1 MSFTWPEFTNEPLDG
16 GRTWSAKFDSY
27 DQRNEDC
34 YYVITVY
41 EAGNVIASFMA
52 QAGTEFAGDDW
63 TGPGFLV
70 ELNRRL
76 AQVAATG
83 QTNTTYRG
91 PVMRM

>member
-1 MSFTWPEFTNEPLDG
+1 MSFTWPEFISQPLDG

-34 YYVITVY
+34 YYLVTIHEGDRVV
-41 EAGNVIASFMA
+41 GSFMV

-63 TGPGFLV
+63 TGPAFLE
-70 ELNRRL
+70 ELRKRL
-76 AQVAATG
+76 ARVAATG
-83 QTNTTYRG
+83 QTNTTYTG